1 MRPNLPRWRR
11 ADWRAARLP
20 LHFLA
25 KQALQEGCRRTD
37 NTLLQPTGEIT
48 RMTVKVISMEP
59 DPLAPYAIAPGWQ
72 VGNLLFLSGQAA
84 ISPEG
89 ELVGVGDFGAQL
101 VQVMANIDRV
111 LEAGGSDRSRI
122 VKVTIYLTDMAN
134 FPAIVEARRTYFTPP
149 YPADTIVEVKSLAL
163 PELMLEIDVIAHTG

>member
-1 MRPNLPRWRR
+1 
-11 ADWRAARLP
+11 
-20 LHFLA
+20 
-25 KQALQEGCRRTD
+25 
-37 NTLLQPTGEIT
+37 
-48 RMTVKVISMEP
+48 MTVKVISMEP

-89 ELVGVGDFGAQL
+89 ELVGVGDFAAQL